1 MKRQA
6 SLDDLRRYAVALTLG
21 PPTTLMRA
29 IRRLGFVQADPIR
42 APARAQDLILRH
54 RVVDY
59 RAGDLERRY
68 PQLPVEEDALVNY
81 GFLPREHLALM
92 HPREPRRAWDRT
104 TRQRAADVLAFVRE
118 HGPLHPRDVDR
129 HFAHGRVRTYWG
141 GSGSASTQLLDG
153 LHHRGLVRVARRDSG
168 VRIYAAIEHPPV
180 ANDPPARRARAD
192 ALIDL
197 VLRQYA
203 PLPSSSLG
211 YLVRMLG
218 HGAPHLAAELAVA
231 LRAARTSLAQ
241 VALDGVTWY
250 WPADARPSSARHAPP
265 DRVRLLAP
273 FDPVVWDRARFEAL
287 WGWAYRFEAYTPA
300 ARRKLGYYALPLLW
314 RDRVVGWGNASVTA
328 RGELALSLGYV
339 DGRAPHD
346 ARFSQAREEE
356 VESFRR
362 FLGLGEVSRRAA
374 APTPSSSASAV
385 PRVRHPK

>member
-1 MKRQA
+1 MTPPMAPAAVRRA
-6 SLDDLRRYAVALTLG
+6 RPVVLDDLRRHAVALTLG

-54 RVVDY
+54 RVTDY
-59 RAGDLERRY
+59 RAGDLEQRY
-68 PQLPVEEDALVNY
+68 PRLPVEEDALVNY

-92 HPREPRRAWDRT
+92 HPREPRRPWDAD
-104 TRQRAADVLAFVRE
+104 TRRRAADVLAFVRE
-118 HGPLHPRDVDR
+118 RGPSHPRDVDR
-129 HFAHGRVRTYWG
+129 HFAHGRVRNYWG

-153 LHHRGLVRVARRDSG
+153 LHHRGLVRVVRRDAG
-168 VRIYAAIEHPPV
+168 VRVYAAVEHPPV
-180 ANDPPARRARAD
+180 ADEPPDRLARAS

-203 PLPSSSLG
+203 PLPASSLG

-218 HGAPHLAAELAVA
+218 HGAPHLAGELAVA
-231 LRAARTSLAQ
+231 LRAARASLAQ
-241 VALDGVTWY
+241 VTLDGVTWY
-250 WPADARPSSARHAPP
+250 WPADERPSSARHAPP
-265 DRVRLLAP
+265 ERVRLLAP

-314 RDRVVGWGNASVTA
+314 RDRVLGWANASVTP

-339 DGRAPHD
+339 DGRAPQD
-346 ARFSQAREEE
+346 AGFKQALDDE

-362 FLGLGEVSRRAA
+362 FLGLGGGAGCVA
-374 APTPSSSASAV
+374 APPGNS
-385 PRVRHPK
+385 

>member
-1 MKRQA
+1 
-6 SLDDLRRYAVALTLG
+6 
-21 PPTTLMRA
+21 
-29 IRRLGFVQADPIR
+29 
-42 APARAQDLILRH
+42 
-54 RVVDY
+54 
-59 RAGDLERRY
+59 
-68 PQLPVEEDALVNY
+68 
-81 GFLPREHLALM
+81 M

-300 ARRKLGYYALPLLW
+300 ARRKLGYCCRCW

-328 RGELALSLGYV
+328 RGRLRFRWAMSTV
-339 DGRAPHD
+339 AHRSMRDS
-346 ARFSQAREEE
+346 ARRWRRRSSRFGDSWVWAR
-356 VESFRR
+356 
-362 FLGLGEVSRRAA
+362 SR
-374 APTPSSSASAV
+374 AV
-385 PRVRHPK
+385 PRRRRHHRAPVLCPRASPEIENTIARSDRRISASNSVTASIRLKRLASARRFRAMCHVQP

>member
-1 MKRQA
+1 
-6 SLDDLRRYAVALTLG
+6 
-21 PPTTLMRA
+21 MRA

-339 DGRAPHD
+339 DGRAPLD
-346 ARFSQAREEE
+346 AGFSQALEEE

-362 FLGLGEVSRRAA
+362 FL
-374 APTPSSSASAV
+374 
-385 PRVRHPK
+385 